1 MRSCTLKIIN
11 ETLAKL
17 DHYTL
22 TRGVPMP
29 AGALQDE
36 KGVTVKDAKGNV
48 LPSEGKV
55 LHWRVDGSVEW
66 ILLDVLL
73 KLGGEEETTITVEPK
88 RAARRPAVTN
98 PVVLR
103 EKGKMLTMSNGI
115 TELTVNRSGGS
126 LIHRLIIDGKTLVDE
141 STLVDLQ
148 VVDMGGKIHRASL
161 SGAYD
166 ITVTHRNRL
175 RSEIKLEGKHAAR
188 DKATF
193 MDFAMRFTLTAG
205 NPDLKMEHT
214 FYCRETRDGRLYV
227 RSMRLVMPTLI
238 DPGAYKL
245 VGQEYHGDDCF
256 HRNLKIAE
264 NVEIVASS
272 AGDIDNYK
280 EGFKG
285 AVSVHPSAGGAVFIR
300 NMDSLRE
307 DWSKYPFQMRPDQ
320 QSQFRADQWT
330 GGLRTVEPIIGW
342 QEKGY
347 TVATAFEHFRQ
358 LHPKSLAID
367 ENVVT
372 YSIWPTWS
380 FPMMVAEG
388 ASKSHIIWIT
398 GKARALNMD
407 QVSDIMGRW
416 EYKYVEPVDV
426 SYDPA
431 WPTFCEVLDCK
442 HFLKYQPLKH
452 PLLENLI
459 EPAPGSG
466 NPRRHTYDRQSAIGM
481 FHFADIVN
489 TCGTQCYNNEDDCH
503 ILFPLQ
509 HFLRTGHT
517 YAWDFAKEAARHYME
532 VDFCEWS
539 LLPRQKGGLHMHTDQ
554 HFIGNVYPSHQWIE
568 GLLAYYFLSGD
579 ERARNVVVSV
589 GDNHVWWAY
598 NKLDYHFDGR
608 EAGMPLVNL
617 AIVHRLTRDEKYIK
631 AARHIVDNFV
641 LTAIKKHGSYKYAGP
656 QNRKDHPQKWI
667 SGYADWSTFAGLFL
681 LWEETDDEFY
691 RSLAVKM
698 IKHSFRP
705 GSIAINDDREMDFY
719 SIWALGVMTGDMDA
733 AIKLVEPAI
742 PMFLRRGG
750 TPVRRMHFLKEL
762 DERGMINE
770 VCVGNTP
777 LDRGWERPP
786 D

>member
-1 MRSCTLKIIN
+1 MPPSVLK
-11 ETLAKL
+11 
-17 DHYTL
+17 
-22 TRGVPMP
+22 
-29 AGALQDE
+29 DE
-36 KGVTVKDAKGNV
+36 NSVTVKDAKGNV
-48 LPSEGKV
+48 LPSEGKI
-55 LHWRVDGSVEW
+55 LHRRPDGSVEW
-66 ILLDVLL
+66 ILLDILL
-73 KLGGEEETTITVEPK
+73 KLGGEENTTVLVEPT

-98 PVVLR
+98 PVALK
-103 EKGKMLTMSNGI
+103 EKGKLITLSNGI

-126 LIHRLIIDGKTLVDE
+126 LIHRLVIDGKTLVDE

-161 SGAYD
+161 YGPYNV
-166 ITVTHRNRL
+166 TVTHRNRL
-175 RSEIKLEGKHAAR
+175 RTEIKLEGKHAAR

-193 MDFAMRFTLTAG
+193 IDFALRFTLTAG
-205 NPDLKMEHT
+205 SPDVKMEHT
-214 FYCRETRDGRLYV
+214 FYCREPHDGRLYI
-227 RSMRLVMPTLI
+227 RSMRLVMPTLM
-238 DPGAYKL
+238 DPGSHKL
-245 VGQEYHGDDCF
+245 LGQESHGEYHF
-256 HRNLKIAE
+256 HRNIKVAE
-264 NVEIVASS
+264 NVDVVASS
-272 AGDIDNYK
+272 VMDIDDYK
-280 EGFKG
+280 ENFKG
-285 AVSVHPSAGGAVFIR
+285 AIPAHPCAGGDVFLL
-300 NMDSLRE
+300 NEGSLKE
-307 DWSKYPFQMRPDQ
+307 DWSEYPFHMRAGQ
-320 QSQFRADQWT
+320 QSRFREEQVAS
-330 GGLRTVEPIIGW
+330 GVRKVEPIIGW
-342 QEKGY
+342 QEKGF

-358 LHPKSLAID
+358 LHPKSLSID

-372 YSIWPTWS
+372 YSIWPDWS

-398 GKARALNMD
+398 GKARALNMH

-416 EYKYVEPVDV
+416 EYGYLEPVDV
-426 SYDPA
+426 SFDPA
-431 WPTFCEVLDCK
+431 WPAFCKVLDCQ
-442 HFLKYQPLKH
+442 HLLKYQPEKY

-459 EPAPGSG
+459 EPAPGAG
-466 NPRRHTYDRQSAIGM
+466 NPRRHTYDRQSATGM
-481 FHFADIVN
+481 FHFGDIVN
-489 TCGTQCYNNEDDCH
+489 PEGTQCYNNEDDCH
-503 ILFPLQ
+503 IYFPLQ

-554 HFIGNVYPSHQWIE
+554 HFIGNVYPSHQWVE

-589 GDNHVWWAY
+589 AENHVWWAY
-598 NKLDYHFDGR
+598 NKLEYHFDGR

-617 AIVHRLTRDEKYIK
+617 ALAHRLTRDEKYIK

-641 LTAIKKHGSYKYAGP
+641 AQAIKKHGSYKYAGP
-656 QNRKDHPQKWI
+656 QNRKDHPKKWI

-681 LWEETDDEFY
+681 LWKETDDEFY

-719 SIWALGVMTGDMDA
+719 SIWALGVMTGDMEA
-733 AIKLVEPAI
+733 AIKLVELAI

-750 TPVRRMHFLKEL
+750 NPVRRMHFLKEL
-762 DERGMINE
+762 DERGMIDE
-770 VCVGNTP
+770 TKVGHVP
-777 LDRGWERPP
+777 IQGGWERPP